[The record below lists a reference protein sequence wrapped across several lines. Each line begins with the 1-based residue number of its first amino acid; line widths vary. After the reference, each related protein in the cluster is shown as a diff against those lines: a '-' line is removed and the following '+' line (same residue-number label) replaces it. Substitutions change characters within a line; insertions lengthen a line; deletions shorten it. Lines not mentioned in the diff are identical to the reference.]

1 MAYSDIL
8 NATQLYGRLLN
19 NKYANT
25 ANNINQSKLEYTPVN
40 PYSSSAFATQSSR
53 SLYPGTGRGLLT
65 GMQLQEENQLEGMD
79 KTLTKVG
86 QGLQF
91 ANFGNKV
98 TPFLNQALGS
108 LGVSGNVGS
117 LGPAAALFG
126 ATRDNNPYDYSQTEA
141 LGTLG
146 SSVLAARSF
155 SNVLNP
161 ILGKVMPLASASAIP
176 AGIAAP
182 SLAAGVAGPL
192 AAPAAAGV
200 KTIFGMHPLLLV
212 GSLLLGG
219 LFNKKARKNAR
230 KQVEKEIQRVA
241 GEQTKISQDRAEAV
255 EEQRE
260 EMLARQAA
268 NMYEDTQAMYTN
280 QYGGNYRGGYNME
293 KGGKMDVVAEFTGN
307 ELIVNDQDQLESDIA
322 RGDNKSAANR
332 IRKAM
337 KGGKITPGKET
348 HKSNPIP
355 VASDGTMYTKGGPM
369 NFKVKKGAGVYDHAT
384 DQFKM
389 DMDDDSIVSVVKK
402 NMAKWRKNNMA

>member
-8 NATQLYGRLLN
+8 NATQLYGSLLN

-40 PYSSSAFATQSSR
+40 PYSSSAFATQSAR
-53 SLYPGTGRGLLT
+53 GIYPGAGRGLIT
-65 GMQLQEENQLEGMD
+65 GMQMQEENQLEGID

-98 TPFLNQALGS
+98 SPMLNQALGG
-108 LGVSGNVGS
+108 LGISGKVGS

-126 ATRDNNPYDYSQTEA
+126 ATRDTNPYDYSQTEA

-146 SSVLAARSF
+146 SSVLAANSF
-155 SNVLNP
+155 KNVLNP
-161 ILGKVMPLASASAIP
+161 IISKFIPLAGSAIP
-176 AGIAAP
+176 ATIAAP
-182 SLAAGVAGPL
+182 SLAAGVAGPML
-192 AAPAAAGV
+192 APVSAGV
-200 KTIFGMHPLLLV
+200 KTIFGMHPALII

-219 LFNKKARKNAR
+219 LFNKKKRKDAR
-230 KQVEKEIQRVA
+230 KQVEKEINRVA

-260 EMLARQAA
+260 DMLARQAA
-268 NMYEDTQAMYTN
+268 DMYEDTAAMYTN
-280 QYGGNYRGGYNME
+280 QYGGNYQRSYNME

-307 ELIVNDQDQLESDIA
+307 ELIVNDQNELEADISK
-322 RGDNKSAANR
+322 GDNKSAANR

-348 HKSNPIP
+348 HKGNPIP

-384 DQFKM
+384 DQFKT
-389 DMDDDSIVSVVKK
+389 DMDDNSIVNVVKK